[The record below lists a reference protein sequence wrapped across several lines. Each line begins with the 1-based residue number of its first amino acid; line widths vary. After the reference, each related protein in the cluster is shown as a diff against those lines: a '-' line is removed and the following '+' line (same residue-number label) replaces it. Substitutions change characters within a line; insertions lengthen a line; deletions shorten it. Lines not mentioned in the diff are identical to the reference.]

1 MRPIKPHRYRKLLR
15 YPLRHWPAMA
25 VILVLTLTASLST
38 ALQPW
43 PLKILVD
50 YALGGSEVPTVI
62 SKYLPNASARDAPV
76 MLVLLAAAASLCL
89 FAVNSLL
96 DVGLTWSWATAG
108 QRMVNQLTADL
119 YHRFQRLSLLYH
131 HRHSAGDALSRL
143 TGDTYCV
150 YALTSNLLILP
161 WQKAFTLATVGMIA
175 WSLDPQL
182 TMISMAVAPVMAGS
196 TFFFAPR
203 IKARAK
209 LNREVQSRLM
219 SFVHQT
225 ITAIP
230 LVQSFGTERRNQ
242 HQFQSIASSAVSL
255 HQRMVLL
262 ESSHHLVNG
271 FFTAAG
277 TAVVLFAGGRQVLS
291 GVLSV
296 GSLLVFLAYLNTIQE
311 AVRELL
317 GVYGKLK
324 AAEAEMDRVLE
335 IIEAPGSIAEM
346 PDAKTLPALRSNK
359 GRHIRIEKAVFGY
372 APDRPVIKNVD
383 LKALPGETVA
393 IVGPA
398 GSGKST
404 LASLIIRLFDPWE
417 GRITI
422 DGVDVR
428 TLKLSALRSQVAIV
442 LQEPFLLPV
451 TVAENIAY
459 GRPQAGRAEIE
470 AAAIAA
476 NADTFIRKM
485 PDGYDTVLSERGDS
499 LSGGQK
505 QRLAIARA
513 FIQDAPVLILDEP
526 TSALD
531 AQTEAALLEAMER
544 LMKGRTTIII
554 AHRLAT
560 IRKAGRI
567 VVVEDG
573 QVKETGSHRELLEI
587 DGVYRK
593 FYNLQ
598 FPDSADRKVN

>member
-1 MRPIKPHRYRKLLR
+1 
-15 YPLRHWPAMA
+15 
-25 VILVLTLTASLST
+25 
-38 ALQPW
+38 
-43 PLKILVD
+43 
-50 YALGGSEVPTVI
+50 
-62 SKYLPNASARDAPV
+62 
-76 MLVLLAAAASLCL
+76 
-89 FAVNSLL
+89 
-96 DVGLTWSWATAG
+96 
-108 QRMVNQLTADL
+108 
-119 YHRFQRLSLLYH
+119 
-131 HRHSAGDALSRL
+131 
-143 TGDTYCV
+143 
-150 YALTSNLLILP
+150 
-161 WQKAFTLATVGMIA
+161 
-175 WSLDPQL
+175 
-182 TMISMAVAPVMAGS
+182 
-196 TFFFAPR
+196 
-203 IKARAK
+203 
-209 LNREVQSRLM
+209 
-219 SFVHQT
+219 
-225 ITAIP
+225 
-230 LVQSFGTERRNQ
+230 
-242 HQFQSIASSAVSL
+242 
-255 HQRMVLL
+255 
-262 ESSHHLVNG
+262 
-271 FFTAAG
+271 
-277 TAVVLFAGGRQVLS
+277 
-291 GVLSV
+291 
-296 GSLLVFLAYLNTIQE
+296 
-311 AVRELL
+311 
-317 GVYGKLK
+317 
-324 AAEAEMDRVLE
+324 MDRVLE